1 MATGVF
7 GRFDL
12 VVDTDTVVYT
22 VPENTFSVVTLN
34 ICNRSAG
41 TAGVNIAISDTQTIE
56 VADYLEFNT
65 QLVPNGVLERSG
77 IVVHSGY
84 SLMVRADVA
93 NISAIAYGIETST
106 L

>member
-12 VVDTDTVVYT
+12 VTDTDTVIYT
-22 VPENTFSVVTLN
+22 VPENTFSIVTLN

-41 TAGVNIAISDTQTIE
+41 TAGINIAISSTQTIE

-77 IVVHSGY
+77 IVVDGGY

-93 NISAIAYGIETST
+93 NITAIAYGIETST